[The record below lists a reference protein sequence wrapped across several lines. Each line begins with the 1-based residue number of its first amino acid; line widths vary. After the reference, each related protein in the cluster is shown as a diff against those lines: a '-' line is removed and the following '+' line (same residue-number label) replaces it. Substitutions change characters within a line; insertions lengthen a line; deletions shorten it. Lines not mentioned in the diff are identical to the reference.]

1 VTDADAGGA
10 VDAGLLRQLTATAD
24 ASGSRFVHVITIA
37 TKPDIIKQ
45 APVYLELRR
54 RGEQTLLCHT
64 GQHHD
69 HRYSGGMLEEF
80 GIVPDVSL
88 GITGSLA
95 EKTAQIVQ
103 RFAAVLEALKA
114 AGLTPIPYIHGDT
127 ATSMAVG
134 VGSYVSRVACV
145 HVEAG
150 IRTLTPRAEVYERFI
165 GDFHAGRFD
174 WDAYAKA
181 MRDPD
186 TFERGSR
193 EPFPEQ
199 FNTRVSDAAT
209 GFHAAPVE
217 LDREFLLDEGFPA
230 DTIEVVGNSV
240 VDAMASARADAERAD
255 IFTRYP
261 QLEGGGFIR
270 VCIHRRENT
279 EDPARFEVLFGA
291 IESLLRRGRRVLLI
305 SLFGTE
311 AAIDAHGLRPRL
323 DALVRDYPADF
334 VYSDVWPY
342 YRDVIA
348 AMLECAA
355 VATDSGSMQEEMNVL
370 GIPCVT
376 LRFGTD
382 RAETVLAGANVLA
395 PPVDSE
401 FVAEIIE
408 GALAHPELGETPG
421 LYGEGVS
428 ERLVDEVLARLVPGT
443 GLFRDERA
451 RLGLDR
457 ET

>member
-1 VTDADAGGA
+1 MTAEAVGDA
-10 VDAGLLRQLTATAD
+10 LLRRLTDSATS
-24 ASGSRFVHVITIA
+24 SGSPFVHVITIA

-54 RGEQTLLCHT
+54 RGEQAVLCHT

-69 HRYSGGMLEEF
+69 HRYSGGMLDEF
-80 GIVPDVSL
+80 GIEPDIHL

-95 EKTAQIVQ
+95 EKTAQIVE
-103 RFAAVLEALKA
+103 RFGAVLEGLRG

-134 VGSYVSRVACV
+134 VASYVSRVACV

-150 IRTLTPRAEVYERFI
+150 IRTLTPRAEVYARFLD
-165 GDFHAGRFD
+165 DFHAGRFD
-174 WDAYAKA
+174 WDEYAKA
-181 MRDPD
+181 MRDPA

-217 LDREFLLDEGFPA
+217 LDREFLIAEGFPP

-240 VDAMASARADAERAD
+240 VDAMTSARADAERAE

-261 QLEGGGFIR
+261 QLKGGGFIR

-279 EDPARFEVLFGA
+279 EDETRFRALFGA

-311 AAIDAHGLRPRL
+311 AAIDAFGLRARL
-323 DALVRDYPADF
+323 DELVRDYPDDF
-334 VYSDVWPY
+334 IYSDVWPY

-348 AMLECAA
+348 AMLECSA

-376 LRFGTD
+376 LRYGTD

-395 PPVDSE
+395 PPIDSE
-401 FVAEIIE
+401 LVADIIE
-408 GALAHPELGETPG
+408 GALAHPELGDVAG
-421 LYGEGVS
+421 LYGERVS
-428 ERLVDEVLARLVPGT
+428 ERLVDEVLARLVPGD
-443 GLFRDERA
+443 GLFRDEAA
-451 RLGLDR
+451 RLGLGVR

>member
-1 VTDADAGGA
+1 VTGEALDE
-10 VDAGLLRQLTATAD
+10 GLLRRLTAAAE
-24 ASGSRFVHVITIA
+24 ASGSPFVHVITIA

-54 RGEQTLLCHT
+54 RGEQAILCHT

-69 HRYSGGMLEEF
+69 HRYSGGMLDEF
-80 GIVPDVSL
+80 GIEPDIHL
-88 GITGSLA
+88 GIAGSLA
-95 EKTAQIVQ
+95 EKTAQIVE
-103 RFAAVLEALKA
+103 RFAAALDALLA
-114 AGLTPIPYIHGDT
+114 AGLTPVPYIHGDT

-134 VGSYVSRVACV
+134 VASYLSRVACV

-150 IRTLTPRAEVYERFI
+150 IRTLTPRADVYARFYA
-165 GDFHAGRFD
+165 DFRAGRFD

-217 LDREFLLDEGFPA
+217 LDREFLVAEGFPP

-240 VDAMASARADAERAD
+240 VDAMAAARADAERAE
-255 IFTRYP
+255 IFGRYP
-261 QLEGGGFIR
+261 QLKGGGFIR

-279 EDPARFEVLFGA
+279 EDEARFSVLFGA

-311 AAIDAHGLRPRL
+311 AAIDAFGLRPRL
-323 DALVRDYPADF
+323 EGLVRDYPDDF
-334 VYSDVWPY
+334 IYSDVWPY

-376 LRFGTD
+376 LRYGTD

-395 PPVDSE
+395 PPIDSE
-401 FVAEIIE
+401 LVAEIID
-408 GALAHPELGETPG
+408 GALAHPELGAVPN
-421 LYGEGVS
+421 LYGERVS
-428 ERLVDEVLARLVPGT
+428 QRLVDEVLARLVPGT
-443 GLFRDERA
+443 GLFRDESA
-451 RLGLDR
+451 RLGLGR
-457 ET
+457 GA

>member
-1 VTDADAGGA
+1 V
-10 VDAGLLRQLTATAD
+10 TAD
-24 ASGSRFVHVITIA
+24 SVGDELVRRLADSAAASGSPYVHIITIA

-54 RGEQTLLCHT
+54 RGEQTVLCHT
-64 GQHHD
+64 GQHYD
-69 HRYSGGMLEEF
+69 HRYSGGLLDEF
-80 GIVPDVSL
+80 GIEPDVHL

-95 EKTAQIVQ
+95 EKTAQIVE
-103 RFAAVLEALKA
+103 RFAAVLETLMR

-134 VGSYVSRVACV
+134 VASYVSRVACV

-150 IRTLTPRAEVYERFI
+150 IRTLTPRAEVYARFLA
-165 GDFHAGRFD
+165 DFRAGRFD
-174 WDAYAKA
+174 WDEYAKA

-217 LDREFLLDEGFPA
+217 LDREFLEAEGFPP

-240 VDAMASARADAERAD
+240 VDAMATARADAANAE

-261 QLEGGGFIR
+261 QLKGGGFIR

-279 EDPARFEVLFGA
+279 EDATRFAVLFGA
-291 IESLLRRGRRVLLI
+291 VESLLRRGRRVLLI

-311 AAIDAHGLRPRL
+311 AAIDAHGHRRRL
-323 DALVRDYPADF
+323 DELVRDYPDDF

-348 AMLECAA
+348 AMLECSA

-395 PPVDSE
+395 PPIDSE
-401 FVAEIIE
+401 FVADVIE
-408 GALAHPELGETPG
+408 GALAHPELGEVPG
-421 LYGEGVS
+421 LYGERVS
-428 ERLVDEVLARLVPGT
+428 ERLVDEVLARLVPAD

-457 ET
+457 ES

>member
-1 VTDADAGGA
+1 VKAASVGDD
-10 VDAGLLRQLTATAD
+10 LLRLLKASAEAT
-24 ASGSRFVHVITIA
+24 GSPFVHVITIA

-54 RGEQTLLCHT
+54 RGQQTLLCHT

-80 GIVPDVSL
+80 GIDPDVHL
-88 GITGSLA
+88 GITGSLPQ
-95 EKTAQIVQ
+95 KTAQIVE
-103 RFAAVLEALKA
+103 RFAALLDALTG

-127 ATSMAVG
+127 TTSMAVG
-134 VGSYVSRVACV
+134 VASYLSRVACV

-150 IRTLTPRAEVYERFI
+150 IRTLTPRAEVYAR
-165 GDFHAGRFD
+165 FHADFVAGRLD
-174 WDAYAKA
+174 WDEYAKA
-181 MRDPD
+181 MRDPA

-217 LDREFLLDEGFPA
+217 LDREFLVAEGFPP

-240 VDAMASARADAERAD
+240 VDAMETARADAERAE

-261 QLEGGGFIR
+261 QLKGGGFIR

-279 EDPARFEVLFGA
+279 EDEARFRVLFGA

-311 AAIDAHGLRPRL
+311 SAIDSFDLRGRL
-323 DALVRDYPADF
+323 EELARDYRDDF
-334 VYSDVWPY
+334 IYSDVWPY

-348 AMLECAA
+348 AMLECSA

-376 LRFGTD
+376 LRYGTD

-395 PPVDSE
+395 PPIDSE

-408 GALAHPELGETPG
+408 GALAHRELGEVPN
-421 LYGEGVS
+421 LYGERVS
-428 ERLVDEVLARLVPGT
+428 SLLVDEVLARLVPEV

-451 RLGLDR
+451 RIRLDR
-457 ET
+457 DA